1 MLRLQ
6 LWEYLEL
13 PEVLVNTDGVKQ
25 QTAMNE
31 SGIWNTKKE
40 RFEYEL
46 YLLLWTSN
54 WTKVNLFINTGQGS
68 NEISRYIIRS
78 FKQFSC

>member
-31 SGIWNTKKE
+31 SGI
-40 RFEYEL
+40 
-46 YLLLWTSN
+46 
-54 WTKVNLFINTGQGS
+54 
-68 NEISRYIIRS
+68 
-78 FKQFSC
+78 